1 MAPLMLCLY
10 KRVGMLLLC
19 STWVPSRD
27 GTKMLLV
34 YPEYH
39 SGYFYEYELHVC
51 NTLILFYNQ
60 RFLSNTYVIKSWTLA
75 YMYIW
80 VYSHYSIVIFQ
91 FFFSW
96 SITWSYFTF
105 HGYLWTDFL
114 EYPLLLIQQIT
125 VICLYFHINKTLSKI
140 GTFAFLVVY
149 FLTVY
154 SWLQSP
160 EWFLQ
165 ILIVR

>member
-1 MAPLMLCLY
+1 MIFDIENWLGRIVLKKVPL
-10 KRVGMLLLC
+10 GMLILGQKSCILGSTIFKIPQPNC
-19 STWVPSRD
+19 HYYTWV
-27 GTKMLLV
+27 
-34 YPEYH
+34 
-39 SGYFYEYELHVC
+39 
-51 NTLILFYNQ
+51 
-60 RFLSNTYVIKSWTLA
+60 
-75 YMYIW
+75 
-80 VYSHYSIVIFQ
+80 YSIVIFQ

>member
-1 MAPLMLCLY
+1 MIQIWQVPSECGPSNLVVLVLFYKQRIMKKCNKKLDPCLY
-10 KRVGMLLLC
+10 
-19 STWVPSRD
+19 T
-27 GTKMLLV
+27 
-34 YPEYH
+34 
-39 SGYFYEYELHVC
+39 
-51 NTLILFYNQ
+51 
-60 RFLSNTYVIKSWTLA
+60 
-75 YMYIW
+75 
-80 VYSHYSIVIFQ
+80 HYSNVIFK